1 MHSDVYKGLIKV
13 GEKLTKQTLSQLI
26 RLYIVF
32 CVAEKP
38 RREKN
43 LSAGQS
49 FLTIRQSERIV
60 HWEVYYKNKYT
71 QKYTHAS
78 I

>member
-1 MHSDVYKGLIKV
+1 MYSDLHLEFIFVHSDVYKGLIKV

-38 RREKN
+38 RREKKPQCRTVI
-43 LSAGQS
+43 LDHQAV
-49 FLTIRQSERIV
+49 R
-60 HWEVYYKNKYT
+60 KNST
-71 QKYTHAS
+71 LGS
-78 I
+78 LL